1 MITNLRLH
9 SCSVYSVFRICSR
22 VHNTVSKQSTKI
34 KHKNRKS
41 FFFNQ
46 VKMFVVLFVHS
57 FVLFANLSPAHDFS
71 KVAWMIRGKENQ
83 THASNKRQKQ
93 YRYKFYSSHDWGR
106 KDILA
111 KKTNAGHKSN
121 CFLHSVFKHVKIK
134 IQTIKPF
141 KKKTHTHEERKEKN
155 ETVNLSGKASKAT
168 IKSHRTLLMKLRC
181 FHSRRTCSCQLLF
194 GIVKEWYVPPLLK
207 I

>member
-22 VHNTVSKQSTKI
+22 VHNTGSKQSTRI

-141 KKKTHTHEERKEKN
+141 KKKHTHTKKEKKKMRQSTSL
-155 ETVNLSGKASKAT
+155 EKHQKLLLKAT
-168 IKSHRTLLMKLRC
+168 ELYWWNSVVFTPGELVHVNYFL
-181 FHSRRTCSCQLLF
+181 
-194 GIVKEWYVPPLLK
+194 V
-207 I
+207 